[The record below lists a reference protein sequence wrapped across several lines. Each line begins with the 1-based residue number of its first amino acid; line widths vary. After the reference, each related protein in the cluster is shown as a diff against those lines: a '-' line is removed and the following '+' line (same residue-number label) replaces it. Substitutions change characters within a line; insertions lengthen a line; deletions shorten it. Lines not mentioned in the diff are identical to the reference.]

1 MLVDADISSSLNLHG
16 KYVGDLQDGI
26 EIDRLSISGNLR
38 YLTDYTGFS
47 DEVSEQGGN
56 YLALRFSVPGID
68 DATITVTLVGGEQEP
83 VAVGTGGIFIFR
95 ITSTDQTIAVRV
107 SAPYRRAANRTY
119 DLRNI
124 TLEHV
129 SECGTLE
136 CGEQ

>member
-1 MLVDADISSSLNLHG
+1 MLVDADISASLSLLG

-56 YLALRFSVPGID
+56 YLALCFSVPGTD
-68 DATITVTLVGGEQEP
+68 DETITVSLVGGEQEP

-95 ITSTDQTIAVRV
+95 ITDTEQEITVRV
-107 SAPYRRAANRTY
+107 SAPYRRAVIRTY
-119 DLRNI
+119 DLLGL
-124 TLEHV
+124 TLEHD
-129 SECGTLE
+129 SECGTLN